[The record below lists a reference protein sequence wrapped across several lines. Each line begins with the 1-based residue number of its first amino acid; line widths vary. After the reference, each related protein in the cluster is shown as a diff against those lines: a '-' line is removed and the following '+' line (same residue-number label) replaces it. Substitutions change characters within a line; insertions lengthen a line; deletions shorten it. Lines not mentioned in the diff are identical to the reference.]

1 MICMDYP
8 MSRSHWYNI
17 SLHKLSE
24 IFVRCLKILSP
35 THFLKL
41 HIWDCPQRTSLW
53 TLMTNTTSFLSF
65 FFVLIRL
72 TELSKF
78 KLIRCGLWH
87 GSTIVYSTSNRPRA
101 TGKILLTTC
110 KAWPGSDRKGSQ
122 QRAKVTNTV
131 APIRTNRKSLREE
144 GHTDTQE
151 SSLSKSGPDML
162 REQRH
167 RQLLTRW
174 GHFWQTKHKI

>member
-1 MICMDYP
+1 
-8 MSRSHWYNI
+8 MSEDII
-17 SLHKLSE
+17 SYSLPEMTCLRLCAENVSRYYKLS
-24 IFVRCLKILSP
+24 F
-35 THFLKL
+35 F
-41 HIWDCPQRTSLW
+41 
-53 TLMTNTTSFLSF
+53 F

-72 TELSKF
+72 SQLSKF
-78 KLIRCGLWH
+78 KLIRCGSWH
-87 GSTIVYSTSNRPRA
+87 GSRIVYSTSNRPRA

-144 GHTDTQE
+144 GHTETQE

-162 REQRH
+162 REQRN

-174 GHFWQTKHKI
+174 GHFW